1 MSTIPGKPSMRGF
14 TLLEMLVAL
23 AILAFGLSAAIRA
36 SAGSA
41 DTLDALRSRQLAG
54 WVAENRLA
62 WLHAGRKWPEIGES
76 LGQERQYGRDFIWR
90 IEIKPTPQA
99 LFRRAEVTVSA
110 AGSAPDQPPLVRLNA
125 FLKAP

>member
-1 MSTIPGKPSMRGF
+1 MRGF

-62 WLHAGRKWPEIGES
+62 WLHASRKWPEIGES
-76 LGQERQYGRDFIWR
+76 VGQERQYGRDFIWR
-90 IEIKPTPQA
+90 IEIKPTPQV
-99 LFRRAEVTVSA
+99 LFRRAEVTVRA
-110 AGSAPDQPPLVRLNA
+110 AGSASDQPPLVRLNA